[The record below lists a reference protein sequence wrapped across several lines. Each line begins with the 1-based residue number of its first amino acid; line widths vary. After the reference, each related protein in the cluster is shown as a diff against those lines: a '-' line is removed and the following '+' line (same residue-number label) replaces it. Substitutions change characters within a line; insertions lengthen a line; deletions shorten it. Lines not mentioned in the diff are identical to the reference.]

1 MDLRKVRGTACGDG
15 DRGNVDAGSSNSGHD
30 GDVADY
36 EQYHNYFDLVLC
48 INMVHI
54 SPWEATL
61 GLMACAG
68 KCLGPGGI
76 LMCYGP
82 YKVDGTA
89 VESNL
94 RFDESLK
101 SRNSDWGV
109 RNIEDVIDAAKKEG
123 LSYVDR
129 IEMPA
134 NNMSVLFRKD

>member
-1 MDLRKVRGTACGDG
+1 
-15 DRGNVDAGSSNSGHD
+15 
-30 GDVADY
+30 
-36 EQYHNYFDLVLC
+36 
-48 INMVHI
+48 
-54 SPWEATL
+54 
-61 GLMACAG
+61 
-68 KCLGPGGI
+68 
-76 LMCYGP
+76 MCYGP
-82 YKVDGTA
+82 YKIDGTA